1 MDEATICPDPS
12 HLLSRLE
19 DILDSDPKLGI
30 ASSLFSRA
38 KFCRDEVG
46 FIHPMQF
53 TAFAALT
60 EEANSSSSSS
70 FGTKPQPEDGSSDF
84 FWHHGHKLGICT
96 FVLVPLY
103 RAARDA
109 FMDAYNRYVISCDS
123 RAKTGD
129 ELDGNAL
136 FLDIMEKEVMKHSKT
151 LLLLSCD
158 FGTAWN
164 SRKVIVLKK
173 QLLPMFMDEL
183 LLSALILSFSPK
195 SERAWSHRRWVIKMI
210 AAKCA
215 NLQEILGRESE
226 LVKTLAEKSK
236 MNYRAWN
243 HRCWMVSYMSTSQV
257 LLELK
262 GSRDWAELHVAD
274 NSCFHYRAA
283 LWLHRRFLSLVW
295 LKQHLL
301 SNDDNQRNIYS
312 NSRCTS
318 CDISVFIKDE
328 LMLFDSCINFPDE
341 EDYFGDYR
349 AQAIHAATYIMW
361 LAKQMPI
368 CFGAELRGSS
378 KYKGCLRRLLD
389 DAGKSC
395 LSESLYGQQAHS
407 TASVLPL
414 LNGDGVS
421 RWHRLGRLS
430 CATGRRRWIP
440 PSRIYPIIRKSSL
453 VYHHHAREV
462 AGDKDLA
469 KLRISTLDSL
479 RQQIVEEPQTE
490 KKTLIGQHIH
500 GWAPGCLSQ
509 KFKEF
514 KLLEGKVYEI
524 TNFELVEDK
533 RAFKITKS
541 RHKFIFYKET
551 NMREIVD
558 DEYLRLMFEFKQ
570 FSELTD
576 TETID
581 PSTSFDMIGRIVLF
595 QNVHTRNSNGG
606 QKRCI
611 DIVLEDV
618 EAATKLAYYGKDMRI
633 CFYLPTKCH
642 LLLNCVCS

>member
-1 MDEATICPDPS
+1 MARRRCSETLPVSRFGGDEV
-12 HLLSRLE
+12 LGGRE
-19 DILDSDPKLGI
+19 DEWRRS
-30 ASSLFSRA
+30 
-38 KFCRDEVG
+38 DEVG

-60 EEANSSSSSS
+60 EEEANSSPSSSS
-70 FGTKPQPEDGSSDF
+70 GTKPQPDDGSSDI

-123 RAKTGD
+123 REKTGD

-164 SRKVIVLKK
+164 SRKVIVSKK
-173 QLLPMFMDEL
+173 QLLPMFIDEL

-243 HRCWMVSYMSTSQV
+243 HRCWMVSYMSNSQV

-262 GSRDWAELHVAD
+262 ASRDWAELHVAD
-274 NSCFHYRAA
+274 NSCFHYRARLLLQMVENLQLHKDGLSGAEFHKTWKNELDWIGMLISRYLGREA

-295 LKQHLL
+295 VKQHIV
-301 SNDDNQRNIYS
+301 SDDDNQRNIYS
-312 NSRCTS
+312 DSRCKS

-328 LMLFDSCINFPDE
+328 LMLLDSCINFRDE

-361 LAKQMPI
+361 LAKQIPM
-368 CFGAELRGSS
+368 CFGAEIRGSS
-378 KYKGCLRRLLD
+378 KYEDCLKRLLD

-395 LSESLYGQQAHS
+395 LSESVYGPQ
-407 TASVLPL
+407 
-414 LNGDGVS
+414 VS
-421 RWHRLGRLS
+421 
-430 CATGRRRWIP
+430 
-440 PSRIYPIIRKSSL
+440 
-453 VYHHHAREV
+453 
-462 AGDKDLA
+462 
-469 KLRISTLDSL
+469 
-479 RQQIVEEPQTE
+479 
-490 KKTLIGQHIH
+490 
-500 GWAPGCLSQ
+500 
-509 KFKEF
+509 
-514 KLLEGKVYEI
+514 
-524 TNFELVEDK
+524 
-533 RAFKITKS
+533 
-541 RHKFIFYKET
+541 
-551 NMREIVD
+551 
-558 DEYLRLMFEFKQ
+558 
-570 FSELTD
+570 
-576 TETID
+576 
-581 PSTSFDMIGRIVLF
+581 
-595 QNVHTRNSNGG
+595 
-606 QKRCI
+606 
-611 DIVLEDV
+611 
-618 EAATKLAYYGKDMRI
+618 
-633 CFYLPTKCH
+633 
-642 LLLNCVCS
+642 